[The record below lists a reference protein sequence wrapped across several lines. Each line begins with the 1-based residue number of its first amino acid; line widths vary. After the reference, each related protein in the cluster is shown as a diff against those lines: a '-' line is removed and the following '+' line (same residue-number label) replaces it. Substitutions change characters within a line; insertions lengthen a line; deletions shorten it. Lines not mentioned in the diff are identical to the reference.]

1 MNKEIVKSERLGE
14 SYSVFHHPSGLDV
27 LVWKMEGFT
36 TTEAIFATKYGSIY
50 NCFKTKDS
58 KDFITV
64 PEGIA
69 HFLEHKLFENEDTD
83 VFDLYAKTGANA
95 NAFTSFDE
103 TAYTFSCS
111 ENWEDS
117 LEILLDLFRSH
128 ILQRNL
134 WLRSRE

>member
-69 HFLEHKLFENEDTD
+69 IFLSISFLKTRTQMFLTYMQKLVPTQTLSRLLMKRHIRS
-83 VFDLYAKTGANA
+83 VARKTGR
-95 NAFTSFDE
+95 
-103 TAYTFSCS
+103 
-111 ENWEDS
+111 
-117 LEILLDLFRSH
+117 ILLKYFLTLFRSH
-128 ILQRNL
+128 ILQSNL
-134 WLRSRE
+134 WLKSRE

>member
-83 VFDLYAKTGANA
+83 VFDLYAKLVPTQMLSRLLMKRHIRSVARKTGR
-95 NAFTSFDE
+95 
-103 TAYTFSCS
+103 
-111 ENWEDS
+111 
-117 LEILLDLFRSH
+117 ILLKYFLTLFRSL
-128 ILQRNL
+128 ILQNNL

>member
-69 HFLEHKLFENEDTD
+69 HFLSISFLKTRTQMFLTYMQKLVPTQTLSRLLMKRHIRS
-83 VFDLYAKTGANA
+83 VARKTGR
-95 NAFTSFDE
+95 
-103 TAYTFSCS
+103 
-111 ENWEDS
+111 
-117 LEILLDLFRSH
+117 ILLKYFLT
-128 ILQRNL
+128 
-134 WLRSRE
+134 

>member
-69 HFLEHKLFENEDTD
+69 IFLSISFLKTRTQMFLTYMQKLVPTQTLSRLLMKRHIRS
-83 VFDLYAKTGANA
+83 VARKTGR
-95 NAFTSFDE
+95 
-103 TAYTFSCS
+103 
-111 ENWEDS
+111 
-117 LEILLDLFRSH
+117 ILLKYFLTLFRSH
-128 ILQRNL
+128 ILQSNL

>member
-69 HFLEHKLFENEDTD
+69 HFLEHKLFETRTQMFLTYMQKL
-83 VFDLYAKTGANA
+83 VPMQTLSRLLMKRHIRSVARKTGR
-95 NAFTSFDE
+95 
-103 TAYTFSCS
+103 
-111 ENWEDS
+111 
-117 LEILLDLFRSH
+117 ILLKYFLTLFRSH

>member
-58 KDFITV
+58 KDFINV

-69 HFLEHKLFENEDTD
+69 IFSSISFLKTRTQMFLTYMQKQVPTQTLSRLLMKRHIRS
-83 VFDLYAKTGANA
+83 VARKTGR
-95 NAFTSFDE
+95 
-103 TAYTFSCS
+103 
-111 ENWEDS
+111 
-117 LEILLDLFRSH
+117 ILLKYFLTSFRSH
-128 ILQRNL
+128 ILQSSL
-134 WLRSRE
+134 

>member
-58 KDFITV
+58 KNFITV

-69 HFLEHKLFENEDTD
+69 L
-83 VFDLYAKTGANA
+83 
-95 NAFTSFDE
+95 
-103 TAYTFSCS
+103 
-111 ENWEDS
+111 S
-117 LEILLDLFRSH
+117 LIH
-128 ILQRNL
+128 I
-134 WLRSRE
+134 

>member
-69 HFLEHKLFENEDTD
+69 FLKTRTQMFLTYMQKLVPTQM
-83 VFDLYAKTGANA
+83 LSRLLMKRHIRSAARKTGR
-95 NAFTSFDE
+95 
-103 TAYTFSCS
+103 
-111 ENWEDS
+111 
-117 LEILLDLFRSH
+117 ILLKYFLTLFRSL
-128 ILQRNL
+128 ILQSNL

>member
-64 PEGIA
+64 PEGIQ
-69 HFLEHKLFENEDTD
+69 HCLHL
-83 VFDLYAKTGANA
+83 LYKPYKMGEVCSDYQYLRCQN
-95 NAFTSFDE
+95 D
-103 TAYTFSCS
+103 FS
-111 ENWEDS
+111 
-117 LEILLDLFRSH
+117 IR
-128 ILQRNL
+128 R
-134 WLRSRE
+134 

>member
-69 HFLEHKLFENEDTD
+69 HFLEHKLLKTRTQMFLTYMQKL
-83 VFDLYAKTGANA
+83 VPTQMLSRLLMKRHIRSVARKTGR
-95 NAFTSFDE
+95 
-103 TAYTFSCS
+103 
-111 ENWEDS
+111 
-117 LEILLDLFRSH
+117 ILLKYFLTLFRSH
-128 ILQRNL
+128 ILQSSL
-134 WLRSRE
+134 

>member
-95 NAFTSFDE
+95 NAFTSFDKRHIRSVARK
-103 TAYTFSCS
+103 TGR
-111 ENWEDS
+111 
-117 LEILLDLFRSH
+117 ILLKYFLTLFRSH
-128 ILQRNL
+128 ILQSNL
-134 WLRSRE
+134 WLKSRE